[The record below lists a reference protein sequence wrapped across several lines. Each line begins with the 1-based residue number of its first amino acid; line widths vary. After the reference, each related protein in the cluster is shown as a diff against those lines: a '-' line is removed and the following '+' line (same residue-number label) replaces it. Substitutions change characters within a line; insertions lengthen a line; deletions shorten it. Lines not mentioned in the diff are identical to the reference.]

1 MCFAEGEFMLGSRD
15 LPIGTIAN
23 CPCYISADTFSY
35 YKNSAMTI
43 DVTKGRGA
51 SFSLESPLACA
62 F

>member
-1 MCFAEGEFMLGSRD
+1 MLGSRD